1 MLAVDSQNIATCK
14 HIFLQLA
21 FRKSIRN
28 VRTWENRGKSM
39 LLRFR
44 RGMRLVLGVV
54 FFWHVFDARVV
65 AIGGS
70 NA

>member
-1 MLAVDSQNIATCK
+1 
-14 HIFLQLA
+14 
-21 FRKSIRN
+21 
-28 VRTWENRGKSM
+28 M